1 MNLNLIQVQENE
13 TVTTSLL
20 IAEKFNRSHKNVI
33 SKIEALISEIEI
45 GSILSRS
52 DLFRKSEYSDA
63 YNRPQPMYYINRDG
77 FSLLVMG
84 FTGKEALE
92 WKLKYIEAFNA
103 MEKKLQAPALT
114 DNRLEI
120 ARLIIQAPESRV
132 SSIRDLYPE
141 YFSVRPEVC
150 SLEYVSDLNTSYTK
164 WIEDYGITKEWI
176 GDFPTGDIYLNYV
189 RYCTENRLIAMG
201 KKLLYH
207 TLERDFNLTRKQRA
221 NGHRYFLSA

>member
-1 MNLNLIQVQENE
+1 MNTGLIQVKENE

-20 IAEKFNRSHKNVI
+20 VAEKFEKDHKNVLRKIDSII
-33 SKIEALISEIEI
+33 SDISTGSKLSALEMFE
-45 GSILSRS
+45 
-52 DLFRKSEYSDA
+52 KSEYKDSKGE
-63 YNRPQPMYYINRDG
+63 RRIMYYINRDG

-103 MEKKLQAPALT
+103 MEKKLHSSAIT

-132 SSIRDLYPE
+132 SAIRELYPE

-150 SLEYVSDLNTSYTK
+150 SLEYMSDLNTSYTK

-207 TLERDFNLTRKQRA
+207 TLERDFNLRRKQRA